1 MQSHEARPWWCS
13 GEKQTNRTRFF
24 AANGIE
30 SRKSELFSMQTFVK
44 LMAKN
49 GCFILVGN
57 ES

>member
-1 MQSHEARPWWCS
+1 M
-13 GEKQTNRTRFF
+13 RFF